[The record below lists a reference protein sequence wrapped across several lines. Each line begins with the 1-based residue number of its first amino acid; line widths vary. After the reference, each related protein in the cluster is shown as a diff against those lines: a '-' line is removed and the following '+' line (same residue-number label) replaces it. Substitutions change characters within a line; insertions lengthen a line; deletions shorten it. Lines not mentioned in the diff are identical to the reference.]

1 MIDIMPTS
9 STDNQ
14 NDKSK
19 KLRIAPFI
27 IPSVKKYIYFLSFIS
42 YFILMLSQETS

>member
-27 IPSVKKYIYFLSFIS
+27 NPSVKSNIYFLSFIS
-42 YFILMLSQETS
+42 YLILILSQETS